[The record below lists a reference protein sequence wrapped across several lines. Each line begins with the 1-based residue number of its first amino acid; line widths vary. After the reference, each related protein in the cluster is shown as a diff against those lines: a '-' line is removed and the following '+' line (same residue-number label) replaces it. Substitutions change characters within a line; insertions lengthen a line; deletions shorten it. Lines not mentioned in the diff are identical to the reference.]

1 MKLLSHIFLA
11 VLFFNGA
18 AISFAQSS
26 NDDIFAPREMVIFS
40 DDFSQDP
47 VGAFPEQWEVVV
59 RCNTRFYGN
68 FSSKLA
74 KVKKENGHRELEMK
88 SSWFHLI
95 PKEKLTTYLSDSFTL
110 EYDFFLANTF
120 ASSDIILIPG
130 ERADSCPR
138 YLGYYEYQVSVM
150 QWGESRTWI
159 KDDSLKLVSTSYP
172 GIFDTT
178 SWHHLGISY
187 NRGEVKVYVDSFK
200 IFAFPHCGVIPKNIL
215 IGGWATVKY
224 RDIRIATGPEA
235 TPIRQLLKGKPLTT
249 HAILFDVGS
258 AAIKPESNKYLEE
271 LAALL
276 QANPKL
282 KLNINGHTD
291 SDGSDAENLLLSE
304 KRAMAV
310 KDFLTLKGI
319 TESRLNTK
327 GFGESKPLK
336 RGFTADIKALNRR
349 VEFVPR

>member
-1 MKLLSHIFLA
+1 MKLLYHILFGFALLGQVA
-11 VLFFNGA
+11 VA
-18 AISFAQSS
+18 HAQSS
-26 NDDIFAPREMVIFS
+26 TDDVFTPREMVIFS

-47 VGAFPEQWEVVV
+47 VGAFPEQWEMVP
-59 RCNTRFYGN
+59 CD
-68 FSSKLA
+68 SA
-74 KVKKENGHRELEMK
+74 KVRFDSKTIKVRQDSGKHFLEMK
-88 SSWFHLI
+88 TVRFHMMPKIRLASSI
-95 PKEKLTTYLSDSFTL
+95 SDSFTV
-110 EYDFFLANTF
+110 ECDVFFATTF
-120 ASSDIILIPG
+120 GSSEIALIPG
-130 ERADSCPR
+130 PHR
-138 YLGYYEYQVSVM
+138 YNCGNYFCCYPYRFYIM
-150 QWGESRTWI
+150 QWGELRTYMGA
-159 KDDSLKLVSTSYP
+159 DSSKMTSVDFP
-172 GIFDTT
+172 GTIDTT

-187 NRGEVKVYVDSFK
+187 NRGEVKVYVDSF
-200 IFAFPHCGVIPKNIL
+200 IMFAIPRCGFVPTNIL
-215 IGGWATVKY
+215 FGGWATVKY
-224 RDIRIATGPEA
+224 RNIRIATGPQA

-271 LAALL
+271 LASLL
-276 QANPKL
+276 LANPKL

-319 TESRLNTK
+319 TESRLTTK